1 VLTAFCTATHS
12 QLGYTCLHAA
22 VEFGQP
28 LAVRL
33 LIDAGCPLNC
43 HIAPNGRTP
52 LHYAAQH
59 GRVDIAEMLL
69 QAGAGKMV
77 LDSDGRRPW
86 HYLAGKLF

>member
-1 VLTAFCTATHS
+1 MLTAFCTATHS
-12 QLGYTCLHAA
+12 QLGSTCLHAA
-22 VEFGQP
+22 VEFG
-28 LAVRL
+28 
-33 LIDAGCPLNC
+33 PLNC